1 MADFALPQALSI
13 SDVRR
18 NGMPAVR
25 RTVIH
30 GSTSQNSYGPGELVY
45 IPVDTGA
52 SGSFFDVTTSR
63 LDMTVNVYNRNL
75 FVDFIN
81 LPRCGW
87 NAIIEEFGIEVHNS
101 MHDNQRFYAEMVE
114 QEMVRN
120 GENMVPYELTL
131 SNPYELAGGVAGAL
145 HCNFVKPSMITTAGL
160 PHGVRY
166 AVLKQPAGSNVSSS
180 VPNIIAEGLL
190 LNGHSY
196 LKTPYGRNGY
206 GTIADK
212 NLHSSD
218 LNLKSGGFVGR
229 SPGSIGLRDQFG
241 WWAET
246 SMPVCSHY
254 DDRIHVRKLQ
264 SYLLAQDP
272 LYAPAATTTSQQGG
286 SYIPVEEEKV
296 TDDGDGVS
304 DMMSNH
310 DARTTGPDANTA
322 TYTNRGNINTNM
334 NTRYLRQVLNPPT
347 GVGTTEAN
355 STTAYDSLR
364 FSVNRFHGMAGGG
377 NDIRRY
383 AFVFPRTSLFGAED
397 SDNTMFDVHYGQSL
411 GGYTPFMW
419 PAKQP
424 TSMQPFLAKLHPC
437 GVNTKNIH
445 NYYANC
451 KNIPISVP
459 VDLTREDY
467 GRETIWGSKIHQTP
481 SSNDSRGEKYSFRIS
496 LKIYSCLLG
505 VFADKWFP
513 SLLIGAGR
521 MRMRFRLQQPNILFQ
536 TLMDPCRVVPGT
548 ARDRFPNLGICNSN
562 NQAISKLTSQTP
574 DILTHGVHPIM
585 IQNYTP
591 GMCYNDLI
599 ALGKYAVPQMKMNM
613 TSRPNRL
620 HTTVQSTLGVP
631 RYQPADR
638 QTHEEYGG
646 INEMMLPSEWEILST
661 ASMDRAIGTHSF
673 KSWIATGFNTI
684 PGPAANHVYLARY
697 DLLRRLES
705 VLKVISDTV
714 TDLEDNSQYGFQP
727 RVMAVFGDGPDP
739 AANVPTQ
746 PSSFYAATKTPLVYY
761 DIENANNAATSI
773 VKVSDVPDDV
783 GPSASNLF
791 TKTNYRLNP
800 PSVSA
805 PLFAYQNYYTA
816 TNNAAFYTDIYRD
829 SKPDLLR
836 TRIGSNTPRITD
848 NDQYAIQRIFHPLQK
863 AGEPLDD
870 FGLNGQ
876 NWELYAPPQ
885 VQYVP
890 VRQPWNKLSTRILSI
905 DDFVNENTLC
915 YGTHLAKSVAQVR
928 RTNKN
933 LFPLAMDSVHS
944 PTITE
949 RVTYTV
955 SNISYRVEEIILPES
970 ASMQIIASAM
980 EGGITME
987 TDTIKS
993 VEQILPRQA
1002 NQKILINVSAGI
1014 VNDICFIFQPTEML
1028 QGDKSYGYNSFATYC
1043 PFTSFKFLEQK
1054 EGTTDLNQTDA
1065 ALRTVNSPPG
1075 SANDYN
1081 YLGGEPNYYNQLV
1094 QGENIGINIFMS
1106 IATEYFP
1113 RNPIDDL
1120 QTLIDHVTWGDQ
1132 RRGDIE
1138 YLGLLPLFSN
1148 AYDTGNFNVIS
1159 PFQDGF
1165 FSVFTPIECL
1175 DDQTITDNPFWT
1187 PLECNVKRLL
1197 RGKRAKKNALPF
1209 YKPLDGTFHLSLNL
1223 QAFMGHHDRMN
1234 VGTPM
1239 VNNNAYL
1246 QMQNCHLLQEF
1257 ECRMIVFIR
1266 VFARIII
1273 ERGGII
1279 QIFT

>member
-52 SGSFFDVTTSR
+52 SGSFFDVSTSR

-114 QEMVRN
+114 QDMVRN

-131 SNPYELAGGVAGAL
+131 SNPYELAGGVAGSL

-166 AVLKQPAGSNVSSS
+166 AVLKQPANSSVASS
-180 VPNIIAEGLL
+180 VPNIISEGLL
-190 LNGHSY
+190 LNGHDY

-206 GTIADK
+206 GTVPNHQFFTGNTSIQ
-212 NLHSSD
+212 
-218 LNLKSGGFVGR
+218 SGGFVGR
-229 SPGSIGLRDQFG
+229 TSATDIRNQFA
-241 WWAET
+241 WWAES

-254 DDRIHVRKLQ
+254 DDRIHMRKLNAHIVKDTAIT
-264 SYLLAQDP
+264 Y
-272 LYAPAATTTSQQGG
+272 PAAGTTAINTTT
-286 SYIPVEEEKV
+286 
-296 TDDGDGVS
+296 
-304 DMMSNH
+304 
-310 DARTTGPDANTA
+310 A
-322 TYTNRGNINTNM
+322 
-334 NTRYLRQVLNPPT
+334 TRYNRPIEAVPT
-347 GVGTTEAN
+347 AN
-355 STTAYDSLR
+355 LSSEYNTSTAFDLLR
-364 FSVNRFHGMAGGG
+364 FSTNRFHGMAGGG

-383 AFVFPRTSLFGAED
+383 AFVYPRTNTFGAED
-397 SDNTMFDVHYGQSL
+397 SDNTIFDVHYGQSL

-424 TSMQPFLAKLHPC
+424 TSMRPFLDKLHVC

-459 VDLTREDY
+459 VNLTAEDY
-467 GRETIWGSKIHQTP
+467 GRSTIWGDQVHTVP
-481 SSNDSRGEKYSFRIS
+481 SYSDPRGEKYCFRIS

-536 TLMDPCRVVPGT
+536 TLMDPCRIVPGT
-548 ARDRFPNLGICNSN
+548 GRDRFPNLGVYQSN
-562 NQAISKLTSQTP
+562 GNPLSLLTEQPP
-574 DILTHGVHPIM
+574 DILAHGVHPIM
-585 IQNYTP
+585 IQNYQP
-591 GMCYNDLI
+591 GMCFNDLI
-599 ALGKYAVPQMKMNM
+599 ALGRYPVPQLSLTMA
-613 TSRPNRL
+613 SRINRL
-620 HTTVQSTLGVP
+620 HTTINSVLG
-631 RYQPADR
+631 
-638 QTHEEYGG
+638 EERERGQCFE
-646 INEMMLPSEWEILST
+646 NENGVDYTPNPDEFEILST
-661 ASMDRAIGTHSF
+661 APMDQS
-673 KSWIATGFNTI
+673 TGRLNYKKWASTEYTVLTLPSTEEEIRIQGRFIRNQL
-684 PGPAANHVYLARY
+684 N
-697 DLLRRLES
+697 RRIES
-705 VLKVISDTV
+705 VLKVLSDSL
-714 TDLEDNSQYGFQP
+714 TDLEENMQYGYQP
-727 RVMAVFGDGPDP
+727 RTIAVFAESSDLTGAGHL
-739 AANVPTQ
+739 ASTKAPTH
-746 PSSFYAATKTPLVYY
+746 YY
-761 DIENANNAATSI
+761 DIENANQAGSKIAVKLNTATPP
-773 VKVSDVPDDV
+773 VPFPEGA
-783 GPSASNLF
+783 GPSALNLGL
-791 TKTNYRLNP
+791 KTNYRLQAP
-800 PSVSA
+800 GSTA
-805 PLFAYQNYYTA
+805 PLYAYQNYYTF
-816 TNNAAFYTDIYRD
+816 TNNSAFFSDYKRD
-829 SKPDLLR
+829 PTLPTGNRALISA
-836 TRIGSNTPRITD
+836 TQARITD
-848 NDQYAIQRIFHPLQK
+848 NDQYAEQRIFHPLQA
-863 AGEPLDD
+863 AGVPVND
-870 FGLNGQ
+870 FGLNSQ
-876 NWELYAPPQ
+876 SWEIYAPPQ

-890 VRQPWNKLSTRILSI
+890 IRSPWDKRSI
-905 DDFVNENTLC
+905 RTLTADDFVNESQLC
-915 YGTHLAKSVAQVR
+915 FGTHLPKSVAQVR

-933 LFPLAMDSVHS
+933 LFPLNMNSDHS
-944 PTITE
+944 PSITE

-987 TDTIKS
+987 TDTVKS
-993 VEQILPRQA
+993 VEQILPKQS
-1002 NQKILINVSAGI
+1002 NQKILLNVSAGI

-1043 PFTSFKFLEQK
+1043 PFTSFKFMDQK
-1054 EGTTDLNQTDA
+1054 EGTIDSRQATA
-1065 ALRTVNSPPG
+1065 ADQI
-1075 SANDYN
+1075 ANPAPSNPNEYN
-1081 YLGGEPNYYNQLV
+1081 YLGGEPNYYNSLV

-1132 RRGDIE
+1132 RRGDTE

-1148 AYDTGNFNVIS
+1148 AYDAANFNVIS

-1187 PLECNVKRLL
+1187 PLECNVKKLL